1 MWGMATLAMEVSS
14 DSMKVASVTVMAM
27 AHGLALGR
35 HVLWKS
41 AVAVVAAAATR
52 DSPDDVCA
60 AVGSGLVLGADIR
73 LTEFGVQ

>member
-1 MWGMATLAMEVSS
+1 
-14 DSMKVASVTVMAM
+14 
-27 AHGLALGR
+27 
-35 HVLWKS
+35 
-41 AVAVVAAAATR
+41 VVAAAATR